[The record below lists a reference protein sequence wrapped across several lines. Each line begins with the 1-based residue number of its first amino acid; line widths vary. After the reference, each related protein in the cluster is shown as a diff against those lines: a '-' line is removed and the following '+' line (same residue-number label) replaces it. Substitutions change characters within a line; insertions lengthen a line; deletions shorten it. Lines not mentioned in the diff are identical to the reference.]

1 MNPSDYIGKS
11 YLRKDSRD
19 KVTGN
24 ALYTADYQQKF
35 YYASLVTSEYA
46 HAEIIR
52 IDTNKAKS
60 MDGVLAILTG
70 LEYPILTGP
79 IIVDRPV
86 IAIKQVRYYG
96 EPVAIVVAD
105 TDAHAKN
112 AASKIKVHYKPL
124 KVINSVEDSL
134 NPSFPLLHP
143 YLGEY
148 KKSVTEAEIKDV
160 FPIPKTNVA
169 NLQKIRKGT
178 PTEAFN
184 TCDVVI
190 ENSIS
195 FTQSDHAPMET
206 HCCFCN
212 IQKDGQVNIHSSS
225 QGPFV
230 VKEYISKFFNV
241 PEHKVNVTVPFVGGA
256 YGGKTPVIIE
266 CLCYLASKAVNGH
279 MVKLL
284 LPRDEDMITCA
295 VHIGLTATIRLGA
308 TKDGRLKAYHS
319 IFYFDGGA
327 YSDKAVVIARAAA
340 QNCTG
345 PYKVD
350 NVYCDSYCLY
360 TNHTFATAYRGFG
373 HAEMTFAV
381 ERAMD
386 ILAKKLHM
394 DPLKLRYINAIQPD
408 DTTPTDTIL
417 VGKVGNLHKCID
429 KLKETLRWDEQKVI
443 HIGKDTVRT
452 KGIACFWKS
461 FSVPTDCV
469 TGTILNFM
477 RDGSVNLICGLIDIG
492 QGTKSALAQIVSE
505 VLTIPYNKIHV
516 VFSSNT
522 STAPHDW
529 KTAASRGMSM
539 CGNATLQAAQQVK
552 DELLSRASFVL
563 HHNKEDLFMKDEKI
577 YVKTDPTKNIAFKDL
592 VLGYTFPN
600 GNSIM
605 GEIIG
610 SGTDIV
616 NGLTPLNKN
625 TGKGN
630 PATGWTVAAQA
641 VEIEINLRTYQY
653 KMRNAYTVIDAG
665 TIINPALARV
675 QVMGGMNMGLSF
687 GSREKFYRTKEGITL
702 NDNLRTYPIIRYGEV
717 DKFIVGFVET
727 PQIDGPYGAGGIGE
741 HGVIGMPAALSNA
754 LSNALKTELNTLPL
768 TPEILWRNKEGHN
781 DRV

>member
-1 MNPSDYIGKS
+1 MNADDYIGKS
-11 YLRKDSRD
+11 FLRKDAKD

-24 ALYTADYQQKF
+24 AHYTADFQQNF
-35 YYASLVTSEYA
+35 YYASLVTSQYA
-46 HAEIIR
+46 HADIID
-52 IDTNKAKS
+52 IDTHEAQD

-70 LEYPILTGP
+70 REYPIITGP

-86 IAIKQVRYYG
+86 IAINRVRYYG

-124 KVINSVEDSL
+124 KVINSIEESL
-134 NPSFPLLHP
+134 NLNYPVLHP

-148 KKSVTEAEIKDV
+148 KRSVTEAEIKDV
-160 FPIPKTNVA
+160 FPIPNTNVA
-169 NLQKIRKGT
+169 NLQKIRKGK
-178 PTEAFN
+178 EAFH
-184 TCDVVI
+184 TCDVVV

-206 HCCFCN
+206 HCCYCN
-212 IQKDGQVNIHSSS
+212 IQADGQVNIHSSS

-230 VKEYISKFFNV
+230 IKEYISKFFDV
-241 PEHKVNVTVPFVGGA
+241 PENKVNVTVPFVGGA

-266 CLCYLASKAVNGH
+266 CLCYLASKAVNGRT
-279 MVKLL
+279 VKLL

-308 TKDGRLKAYHS
+308 TKDGQLKAYHGV
-319 IFYFDGGA
+319 FYFDGGA
-327 YSDKAVVIARAAA
+327 YSDKAIVIARAAA

-345 PYKVD
+345 PYNID

-373 HAEMTFAV
+373 HAEMTYAV

-386 ILAKKLHM
+386 VLAKKLHM
-394 DPLKLRYINAIQPD
+394 DPLKLRYINAIQQE
-408 DTTPTDTIL
+408 DTTPTDTTLI
-417 VGKVGNLHKCID
+417 GKVGNLRQCIN
-429 KLKETLRWDEQKVI
+429 KLKDTLQWDNQKI
-443 HIGKDTVRT
+443 IQTGKDTILTR
-452 KGIACFWKS
+452 GIACFWKS

-469 TGTILNFM
+469 TGTVLTFM

-505 VLTIPYNKIHV
+505 VLTIPYHKVHV
-516 VFSSNT
+516 DFAANT
-522 STAPHDW
+522 SSAPHDW
-529 KTAASRGMSM
+529 KTAASRGMFM
-539 CGNATLQAAQQVK
+539 CGNATLRAAQQVK

-563 HHNKEDLFMKDEKI
+563 RHSKEQLVMKDETI
-577 YVKTDPTKNIAFKDL
+577 YVKTNPAIHIAFKDL
-592 VLGYTFPN
+592 LLGYSFPN

-630 PATGWTVAAQA
+630 PASQWTVAAQA
-641 VEIEINLRTYQY
+641 VEVEINLRTYRY
-653 KMRNAYTVIDAG
+653 KIHQAYTVIDAG
-665 TIINPALARV
+665 KIINPALAIG
-675 QVMGGMNMGLSF
+675 QVKGGMNMGLSF
-687 GSREKFYRTKEGITL
+687 ASREKFYRTNEGITL
-702 NDNLRTYPIIRYGEV
+702 NDNLRTYLIIRYGEV
-717 DKFIVGFVET
+717 DKYTVEFVET
-727 PQIDGPYGAGGIGE
+727 PGADGPYGAGGIGE

-754 LSNALKTELNTLPL
+754 LSHALNIQLNTLPL
-768 TPEILWRNKEGHN
+768 TPEILWQNKEGHH